1 MRWRKWA
8 GLLLCGA
15 MALNLAACAT
25 PVRKE
30 TDEPRPSQSQ
40 GVETRMVVDDCG
52 RQVEIPAQ
60 VSRIVPSGPL
70 AQIVL
75 FAIAPEMFV
84 GLASEWDDSA
94 QGIIADEYLRLP
106 VFGQLYGSADLNVEE
121 LALADPQLIVD
132 IGEPKDSGNE
142 DLDTLQAQTG
152 IPTVYVS
159 ATLKDMPQTF
169 RTLGKLLGREEKG
182 EELAQFCQRVYDR
195 TQSIIEQVGENK
207 VNALYILG
215 QEGLNVLAR
224 GSYHAEVMD
233 LLTNNLAVVDS
244 PTSKGTGNEV
254 TLEQIAL

>member
-15 MALNLAACAT
+15 MALNLAACAA
-25 PVRKE
+25 PAQKG
-30 TDEPRPSQSQ
+30 TDSPQQTQSQSM
-40 GVETRMVVDDCG
+40 ETRTVVDDCG

-75 FAIAPEMFV
+75 FAVAPEMFV

-94 QGIIADEYLRLP
+94 QGIIADEYLQLP

-182 EELAQFCQRVYDR
+182 EELAQFCQRV
-195 TQSIIEQVGENK
+195 
-207 VNALYILG
+207 
-215 QEGLNVLAR
+215 
-224 GSYHAEVMD
+224 
-233 LLTNNLAVVDS
+233 
-244 PTSKGTGNEV
+244 
-254 TLEQIAL
+254 